1 MSSGGKL
8 PDKNPTAAEPKPSFE
23 LKVNGIQ
30 IRTSHQTLTAG
41 AILILALEHHAIVGK
56 PEDYLLQGTKRTY
69 GPDEVVD
76 LLQDDQFIAVPNK
89 PTPVARFSR
98 SASALRSYPEHPR
111 LPGVG

>member
-1 MSSGGKL
+1 M
-8 PDKNPTAAEPKPSFE
+8 PEKNSTAAEPKPRYD

-30 IRTSHQTLTAG
+30 IHTRHQTLTAG

-56 PEDYLLQGTKRTY
+56 PEEYLLQGTKRTY

-89 PTPVARFSR
+89 PTPVAWFRWTVPT
-98 SASALRSYPEHPR
+98 LRSYPTRPR
-111 LPGVG
+111 SPGVG

>member
-1 MSSGGKL
+1 M
-8 PDKNPTAAEPKPSFE
+8 PENTPTAAEPKPGYD

-30 IRTSHQTLTAG
+30 IRTNHQTLTAG

-56 PEDYLLQGTKRTY
+56 PEQYLLQGTKRTY

-89 PTPVARFSR
+89 PTPVARLLGPVGR
-98 SASALRSYPEHPR
+98 PASAHRSYPDCPR
-111 LPGVG
+111 LLGVG